1 MVKIERSFPA
11 PASLA
16 IEAKKISGEYNKPD
30 VVRQLRTDFHDKCY
44 ICGLKEL
51 QDPQVEHLLPHE
63 NGKYPDRKFD
73 WENLFWSC
81 GHCNNVKNQA
91 KYYGN
96 VIDCCKQDPEERI
109 SFHLHDGQVDVEA
122 KDASNVKAVMTAML
136 VKEVF
141 GLDNT
146 GLRDYKSDMRFRK
159 LNMEMNKLYDNLEEL
174 DKNPTSYIV
183 LRKLKALLRRES
195 GFASFKRNYVRERIK
210 KYPQLSDY
218 IA

>member
-16 IEAKKISGEYNKPD
+16 VEAKKITGEYNKPD
-30 VVRQLRTDFHDKCY
+30 VVQRLRTDFHDKCY
-44 ICGLKEL
+44 ICEMKEL
-51 QDPQVEHLLPHE
+51 QDPQVEHLVPHE

-73 WENLFWSC
+73 WNNLFWAC

-96 VIDCCKQDPEERI
+96 VIDCCNKDPEDDI
-109 SFHLHDGQVDVEA
+109 SFGLYDGKIAVEA
-122 KDASNVKAVMTAML
+122 KDATNVKAVMTATL
-136 VKEVF
+136 VEEVF
-141 GLDNT
+141 ELDNT
-146 GLRDYKSDMRFRK
+146 GLRDYKSDMRFRN

-174 DKNPTSYIV
+174 DKNPDSNIT

-195 GFASFKRNYVRERIK
+195 GFAAFKRNYVRERIK
-210 KYPQLSDY
+210 EYPQLSDY